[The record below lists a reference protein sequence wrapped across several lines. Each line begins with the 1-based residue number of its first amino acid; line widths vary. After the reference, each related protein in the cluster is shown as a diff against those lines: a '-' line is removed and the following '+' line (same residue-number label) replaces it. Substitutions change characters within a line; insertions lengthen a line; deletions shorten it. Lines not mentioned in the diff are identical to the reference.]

1 MQRLTSAAWLAQD
14 WFHCKSTIRMVD
26 TMWID
31 SGSWLISKWISR
43 VVQVAAIQS
52 MIKRSGTTLSTPL
65 VVTALGLLLI
75 LVPLKALEA
84 YEVECQPSGL
94 ICLSNF
100 PVPTPEMWWLY
111 IRIGVVTNLAGSG
124 VPGFQV
130 SWFWHLA
137 TIPFDPR
144 IYFVDLLRFLTQ
156 DGFREKAYLSSPSG
170 ISVTSDGTVF
180 VADSGNNRIR
190 RVSLNGEVVSVAGS
204 GIPGFSDDSLLRAE
218 FNHPQAVVVTP
229 NGHLFVADT
238 TNNRIRLVDMA
249 RGLVTTY
256 GKKEA
261 CVCTCHERFTRT
273 YVFDVWI
280 PYYSWHRHSWIQ
292 RCWGT

>member
-1 MQRLTSAAWLAQD
+1 M
-14 WFHCKSTIRMVD
+14 
-26 TMWID
+26 
-31 SGSWLISKWISR
+31 
-43 VVQVAAIQS
+43 
-52 MIKRSGTTLSTPL
+52 
-65 VVTALGLLLI
+65 
-75 LVPLKALEA
+75 
-84 YEVECQPSGL
+84 
-94 ICLSNF
+94 
-100 PVPTPEMWWLY
+100 
-111 IRIGVVTNLAGSG
+111 
-124 VPGFQV
+124 
-130 SWFWHLA
+130 
-137 TIPFDPR
+137 
-144 IYFVDLLRFLTQ
+144 
-156 DGFREKAYLSSPSG
+156 SSPSG

-229 NGHLFVADT
+229 IGHLFVADT

-273 YVFDVWI
+273 YVFDV
-280 PYYSWHRHSWIQ
+280 
-292 RCWGT
+292 